1 MTEGKG
7 GHVMPMDK
15 KALQVRLQAIVEEA
29 LQEALTENGLIK
41 KSVKT
46 AVKQAVI
53 RRVSQA
59 AEQEVVA
66 LIDEVLGVKEAGFT
80 SER

>member
-1 MTEGKG
+1 
-7 GHVMPMDK
+7 MPMDK
-15 KALQVRLQAIVEEA
+15 KALQARLQALVEEA
-29 LQEALTENGLIK
+29 LQEALAGNGLLK
-41 KSVKT
+41 KSVRT

-66 LIDEVLGVKEAGFT
+66 LIDEALGVKEPGFR